1 MKEYKAM
8 RTRTCLNKLLVSL
21 CLAIVLITLTSFA
34 SFAQNT
40 STGNTVP
47 APADINREN
56 LKNTLKEEVKTQ
68 KEAWSQKRTEIRSQ
82 VMGKIKSNSLM
93 VVKRYQA
100 VIARYETLIARIE
113 KRIAQEKVLGRDT
126 SAVEASLS
134 EVKATVEKIKPSI
147 DLAASKLSGLSE
159 NSSEEEIK
167 VAIKEARDILKT
179 QKENLVTLKQSIRKL
194 IADVHA
200 LSVESKGTNGTAD

>member
-1 MKEYKAM
+1 MPCVVKEYKVM
-8 RTRTCLNKLLVSL
+8 RIDTCLNKLLVSL
-21 CLAIVLITLTSFA
+21 CLAIVLVTLTSFA
-34 SFAQNT
+34 SFAQDT

-47 APADINREN
+47 APADINRKN
-56 LKNTLKEEVKTQ
+56 L
-68 KEAWSQKRTEIRSQ
+68 WSQKRVELRSQ
-82 VMGKIKSNSLM
+82 IMGKIKSNSLT
-93 VVKRYQA
+93 VVERYKA

-113 KRIAQEKVLGRDT
+113 KRVVQEKALGRDT
-126 SAVEASLS
+126 SAVEVSLL

-167 VAIKEARDILKT
+167 AAIKEARDILRT